1 LVSSIDINGP
11 SHPRSAPRSGK
22 CLSSGGGAKYYRLT
36 TLGRKQLVIEARDW
50 DRMQNAITRVMKL
63 A

>member
-1 LVSSIDINGP
+1 LVSSIDING
-11 SHPRSAPRSGK
+11 STHTS
-22 CLSSGGGAKYYRLT
+22 
-36 TLGRKQLVIEARDW
+36 LGRKQLVIEARDW